1 MDGVTVRRATTW
13 GIHMSCQQ
21 RVHRNQY
28 CSVDQSEV
36 ENIISHIR
44 IQRMAVFGHTVS
56 DCLPM
61 LHGKLPVITQCR
73 VQQPLPVMCRNQSIN
88 QSVII
93 PLCLRERSWSKWG
106 GKRSRPLLELT
117 RVGESALTGINQ
129 SVIISLLSLLSAC
142 ARSWSCGFFVRVN

>member
-61 LHGKLPVITQCR
+61 LHRKLPVITQCR

-93 PLCLRERSWSKWG
+93 PLCLRERSYRNQSI
-106 GKRSRPLLELT
+106 SHYITIVTAECLCTLLEL
-117 RVGESALTGINQ
+117 
-129 SVIISLLSLLSAC
+129 
-142 ARSWSCGFFVRVN
+142 WFFC